1 MSQIIALLTDFGT
14 TDAYVGIMK
23 AVMMRIAPNTQ
34 FIDIT
39 HQIQPQNV
47 NQAAFA
53 LLNSYR
59 YFPSSTIFL
68 CVVDPGVGGTRHPV
82 AVNAGGYTFV
92 APDNGLLTHTLAEI
106 GQFTAVT
113 LTNSDYQLSP
123 VSNTFHGRDIFA
135 PTAAHLAVGVPLE
148 NFGTT
153 ITELHQ
159 LPKPVLEIE
168 PLQITGQV
176 IYTDHFGNIITSIGE
191 LSWSNRD
198 QLIFRPRF
206 SDTTQSLTIYP
217 SQITVEIKDL
227 TLSAIQRTYGETP
240 QNHPLALISSG
251 GFLEIA
257 VNQGNAASRYNITT
271 GVPVTLKIG

>member
-23 AVMMRIAPNTQ
+23 AVMARIAPNAQ

-59 YFPSSTIFL
+59 YFPKGTVFL
-68 CVVDPGVGGTRHPV
+68 NVVDPGVGGARHPV

-106 GQFTAVT
+106 GQFNAFT
-113 LTNSDYQLSP
+113 LTNPDYQLSP

-135 PTAAHLAVGVPLE
+135 PAAAHLAAGVSLE
-148 NFGTT
+148 NFGSN

-159 LPKPVLEIE
+159 LPTPVLEIE
-168 PLQITGQV
+168 PLHITGQV

-191 LSWSNRD
+191 LSWSSRE
-198 QLIFRPRF
+198 QLVFKPRF
-206 SDTTQSLTIYP
+206 AEMAQSLTLYP
-217 SQITVEIKDL
+217 SQITIQINDL
-227 TLSAIQRTYGETP
+227 TLSNISRTYVEVP
-240 QNHPLALISSG
+240 QNHPLALVSSG

-257 VNQGNAASRYNITT
+257 VNQGSAASRYNIKA
-271 GVPVTLKIG
+271 GILVTLKIG

>member
-23 AVMMRIAPNTQ
+23 AVMVRIAPNVQ

-59 YFPSSTIFL
+59 YFPPDTIFL

-92 APDNGLLTHTLAEI
+92 APDNGLLTHTLTEI
-106 GQFTAVT
+106 NQFNVVT
-113 LTNSDYQLSP
+113 LTNSAYQLSP

-135 PTAAHLAVGVPLE
+135 PAAAHLANGIPLE
-148 NFGTT
+148 TFGDT
-153 ITELHQ
+153 IKELHQ
-159 LPKPVLEIE
+159 LPLPVLEIE

-176 IYTDHFGNIITSIGE
+176 IYIDHFGNIITSIGE

-198 QLIFRPRF
+198 QLILKPRF
-206 SDTTQSLTIYP
+206 GDISQSLTIYP
-217 SQITVEIKDL
+217 SQIIIQIKNL
-227 TLSAIQRTYGETP
+227 TIPGIQRTYGETP

-257 VNQGNAASRYNITT
+257 VNQGSAASRYNITA